1 MQALVCGPM
10 QRCMEACFTG
20 GETSLQVDKACF
32 IEGAHARAKTRKL
45 SSSRFTLEHAKWKLI
60 QEKQ

>member
-20 GETSLQVDKACF
+20 AETSLQVDKACF
-32 IEGAHARAKTRKL
+32 IEGARTLAKMRKRSSTR
-45 SSSRFTLEHAKWKLI
+45 FVLEHTKWKLI